1 MINYNYYTKTLV
13 ILVVVFVILKYV
25 INVHLYDA
33 ILLTCIIITSYLIIE
48 KVLSLNNSSG
58 NPTNCDKCTISPK
71 KENFEAYNLTD
82 NLNYNIYGN
91 DNLNCNKEVIAHNG
105 INANDKLMSS
115 NKDIKN
121 LVYTSMQPTDYLMQ
135 PTPIQSFPKLIQPTP
150 NQSNLIQPTKMITK
164 PTKMMVEPDLPDPS
178 YPKLT
183 QPTYDQSYPE
193 LTQPTYNQSYPELT
207 QPTYDQSFPELT
219 QPTYEQSFPELT
231 QTSYEQSFPELTQTS
246 YDQSFSEYDDTY
258 DNGEPSLIDVI
269 GNHIPLELLV
279 KIFEMLPHI
288 IELLKSIPMFSKYE
302 HVLTLLQSPELLLE
316 NPKVLEFI
324 QMLIHIQNSP
334 ELLLENPKVVEGLN
348 YLNNIQEKVNY
359 VMTLKHRL
367 DNNEHLSV
375 MIELLKSIPMFS
387 KYVPALTLLES
398 PVLIASNDKVMTFVK
413 LLLESPGVPE
423 TLIQNPNIING
434 LKYLQFLYE
443 KYNQFNKIKHQFEN
457 NKKILAIANIL
468 RSIPMFEKYSYA
480 ISLLESVDT
489 LLTSDSIVMD
499 LINILLNNYKSPQS
513 LAEDPNVIN
522 GLEYL
527 NTVNKNKTKPSQQR
541 THEQKNRQ
549 EKLKHLKQL
558 QEKQQFNHEKKQI
571 IKEPMQQKSS
581 LFDSKN
587 SSLTNGR
594 NSSLTDGKNS
604 SLTNGR
610 NSSLTDGK
618 NLSLTDG
625 RNSSLTDGKNS
636 SLTDGKNSSLT
647 DGKNSSLTDGKNS
660 SLTDGNEYSS
670 YDVNLYRLNAGDKRL
685 TEQFVRDGNKYY
697 DSIFTRS
704 NPNDQKFDMNS
715 ELRYG
720 DLNYLAPL
728 NKGMANKDYTFISP
742 NNWFPIP
749 PVPPVCVTNKNCTT
763 CPIIMSDGKDYM
775 AWADVND
782 FDKSRRFTGNMG
794 INIDYVKN
802 VLNDSNGY

>member
-1 MINYNYYTKTLV
+1 
-13 ILVVVFVILKYV
+13 
-25 INVHLYDA
+25 
-33 ILLTCIIITSYLIIE
+33 
-48 KVLSLNNSSG
+48 
-58 NPTNCDKCTISPK
+58 
-71 KENFEAYNLTD
+71 
-82 NLNYNIYGN
+82 
-91 DNLNCNKEVIAHNG
+91 
-105 INANDKLMSS
+105 
-115 NKDIKN
+115 
-121 LVYTSMQPTDYLMQ
+121 
-135 PTPIQSFPKLIQPTP
+135 
-150 NQSNLIQPTKMITK
+150 
-164 PTKMMVEPDLPDPS
+164 MMVEPDLPDPS
-178 YPKLT
+178 FPKLT
-183 QPTYDQSYPE
+183 QTSYKP
-193 LTQPTYNQSYPELT
+193 
-207 QPTYDQSFPELT
+207 SFPKLIQT
-219 QPTYEQSFPELT
+219 SYKPSFPELT

-246 YDQSFSEYDDTY
+246 YEPSFPEFTQTSYEQSFPELTQTSYDQSFPEYDDTY

-269 GNHIPLELLV
+269 GNHIPLEMLL

-288 IELLKSIPMFSKYE
+288 IEILKSIPMFSNYE

-324 QMLIHIQNSP
+324 QMLMHIQNSP

-443 KYNQFNKIKHQFEN
+443 KYDQFNKIKHQFEN

-480 ISLLESVDT
+480 ISLLETADS
-489 LLTSDSIVMD
+489 LLTSDTIVMD

-541 THEQKNRQ
+541 MQNNLAQEQKNRQ

-558 QEKQQFNHEKKQI
+558 QEKQKFNHEKKQI
-571 IKEPMQQKSS
+571 IYEPMQQKSS

-587 SSLTNGR
+587 L
-594 NSSLTDGKNS
+594 
-604 SLTNGR
+604 
-610 NSSLTDGK
+610 SLTDGK

-625 RNSSLTDGKNS
+625 KNLSLTDGKNSSLTDGKNS

-660 SLTDGNEYSS
+660 SLTNGNEYSS

>member
-33 ILLTCIIITSYLIIE
+33 ILLTCIIVTSYLIIE
-48 KVLSLNNSSG
+48 KVLTLNNSAS
-58 NPTNCDKCTISPK
+58 NPTNCDKCTITPK

-91 DNLNCNKEVIAHNG
+91 DNLNYNKEVIAHNG

-115 NKDIKN
+115 NKGIKN

-135 PTPIQSFPKLIQPTP
+135 PTPIQS
-150 NQSNLIQPTKMITK
+150 NLIQ

-178 YPKLT
+178 FPKLTQTSYKPSFPKLT
-183 QPTYDQSYPE
+183 QPSYKPSFPE
-193 LTQPTYNQSYPELT
+193 LTQPDQSFPELT
-207 QPTYDQSFPELT
+207 QPSYDQSFPELT
-219 QPTYEQSFPELT
+219 QPSYEPSFPELT
-231 QTSYEQSFPELTQTS
+231 QPDQSFP
-246 YDQSFSEYDDTY
+246 EYDDTY

-269 GNHIPLELLV
+269 GNHVPLEMLV
-279 KIFEMLPHI
+279 KIFEILPHI
-288 IELLKSIPMFSKYE
+288 IEILKSIPMFSNYA

-324 QMLIHIQNSP
+324 QILVQIQDSP
-334 ELLLENPKVVEGLN
+334 ELLMENPKVVDGLN
-348 YLNNIQEKVNY
+348 YLNNIYEKVNY
-359 VMTLKHRL
+359 FMSLKHRL

-443 KYNQFNKIKHQFEN
+443 KYDQFNKIKHQFEN

-480 ISLLESVDT
+480 ISLLETADS
-489 LLTSDSIVMD
+489 LLTSDTIVMD

-541 THEQKNRQ
+541 MQNNLAQEQKNRQ

-587 SSLTNGR
+587 SSLTNG
-594 NSSLTDGKNS
+594 ND
-604 SLTNGR
+604 
-610 NSSLTDGK
+610 
-618 NLSLTDG
+618 
-625 RNSSLTDGKNS
+625 
-636 SLTDGKNSSLT
+636 
-647 DGKNSSLTDGKNS
+647 
-660 SLTDGNEYSS
+660 YSS

-720 DLNYLAPL
+720 DLNYIAPL

>member
-1 MINYNYYTKTLV
+1 M
-13 ILVVVFVILKYV
+13 FVILKYV

-91 DNLNCNKEVIAHNG
+91 DNSNYNKEVIAHNG
-105 INANDKLMSS
+105 IMSHDKLMFS

-164 PTKMMVEPDLPDPS
+164 PIKMMVEPDLPHPS
-178 YPKLT
+178 YPKLTPPSYDQSYPKLTQPAYDQSYPKLTPPSYDQSYPKLTQPTYNQSYPELTQPTYNQSFPELT

-193 LTQPTYNQSYPELT
+193 LTQPTYDQSYPELT
-207 QPTYDQSFPELT
+207 QPPTYDQSFP
-219 QPTYEQSFPELT
+219 
-231 QTSYEQSFPELTQTS
+231 
-246 YDQSFSEYDDTY
+246 EYDDTY

-324 QMLIHIQNSP
+324 QMLMHIQNSP

-604 SLTNGR
+604 SLIDGK

-618 NLSLTDG
+618 NSSLTDG

-636 SLTDGKNSSLT
+636 SLTDGN
-647 DGKNSSLTDGKNS
+647 DYN
-660 SLTDGNEYSS
+660 S
-670 YDVNLYRLNAGDKRL
+670 YDVNRYRLNAGDKRL

>member
-1 MINYNYYTKTLV
+1 
-13 ILVVVFVILKYV
+13 
-25 INVHLYDA
+25 
-33 ILLTCIIITSYLIIE
+33 
-48 KVLSLNNSSG
+48 
-58 NPTNCDKCTISPK
+58 
-71 KENFEAYNLTD
+71 
-82 NLNYNIYGN
+82 
-91 DNLNCNKEVIAHNG
+91 
-105 INANDKLMSS
+105 
-115 NKDIKN
+115 
-121 LVYTSMQPTDYLMQ
+121 
-135 PTPIQSFPKLIQPTP
+135 
-150 NQSNLIQPTKMITK
+150 
-164 PTKMMVEPDLPDPS
+164 
-178 YPKLT
+178 
-183 QPTYDQSYPE
+183 
-193 LTQPTYNQSYPELT
+193 
-207 QPTYDQSFPELT
+207 
-219 QPTYEQSFPELT
+219 
-231 QTSYEQSFPELTQTS
+231 
-246 YDQSFSEYDDTY
+246 
-258 DNGEPSLIDVI
+258 
-269 GNHIPLELLV
+269 
-279 KIFEMLPHI
+279 
-288 IELLKSIPMFSKYE
+288 MFSNYA

-324 QMLIHIQNSP
+324 QILVQIQDSP
-334 ELLLENPKVVEGLN
+334 ELLMENPKVVDGLN
-348 YLNNIQEKVNY
+348 YLNNIYEKVNY
-359 VMTLKHRL
+359 FMSLKHRL

-443 KYNQFNKIKHQFEN
+443 KYDQFNKIKHQFEN

-480 ISLLESVDT
+480 ISLLETADS
-489 LLTSDSIVMD
+489 LLTSDTIVMD

-541 THEQKNRQ
+541 MQNNLAQEQKNRQ

-587 SSLTNGR
+587 SSLTNG
-594 NSSLTDGKNS
+594 ND
-604 SLTNGR
+604 
-610 NSSLTDGK
+610 
-618 NLSLTDG
+618 
-625 RNSSLTDGKNS
+625 
-636 SLTDGKNSSLT
+636 
-647 DGKNSSLTDGKNS
+647 
-660 SLTDGNEYSS
+660 YSS

-720 DLNYLAPL
+720 DLNYIAPL

>member
-33 ILLTCIIITSYLIIE
+33 ILLTCIIVTSYLIIE
-48 KVLSLNNSSG
+48 KVLTLNNSAS
-58 NPTNCDKCTISPK
+58 NPTNCDKCTITPK

-91 DNLNCNKEVIAHNG
+91 DNLNYNKEVIAHNG

-115 NKDIKN
+115 NKGIKN

-135 PTPIQSFPKLIQPTP
+135 PTPIQS
-150 NQSNLIQPTKMITK
+150 NLIQ

-178 YPKLT
+178 FPKLT
-183 QPTYDQSYPE
+183 QTSYKPSFPK
-193 LTQPTYNQSYPELT
+193 LTQTSYKPSFPKLT
-207 QPTYDQSFPELT
+207 QHDQSFPELT
-219 QPTYEQSFPELT
+219 QTSYKPSFPELT
-231 QTSYEQSFPELTQTS
+231 QTSYEQSFPELTQPDQSFPELTQTS
-246 YDQSFSEYDDTY
+246 YDQSFPEYDDTY

-269 GNHIPLELLV
+269 GNHIPLEMLL

-288 IELLKSIPMFSKYE
+288 IEILKSIPMFSNYA

-324 QMLIHIQNSP
+324 QILVQIQDSP
-334 ELLLENPKVVEGLN
+334 ELLMENPKVVDGLN
-348 YLNNIQEKVNY
+348 YLSNIYEKVNY
-359 VMTLKHRL
+359 FMSLKHRL

-413 LLLESPGVPE
+413 LLLENPGVAE
-423 TLIQNPNIING
+423 TLIQNPEIIKG

-443 KYNQFNKIKHQFEN
+443 KYDQFNKIKHQFEN

-480 ISLLESVDT
+480 ISLLETADSLLTGDS
-489 LLTSDSIVMD
+489 LLTSDTIVMD

-541 THEQKNRQ
+541 MQNNLAQEQKNRQ

-604 SLTNGR
+604 SLTNG
-610 NSSLTDGK
+610 ND
-618 NLSLTDG
+618 
-625 RNSSLTDGKNS
+625 
-636 SLTDGKNSSLT
+636 
-647 DGKNSSLTDGKNS
+647 
-660 SLTDGNEYSS
+660 YSS